1 MAQQLRK
8 RTWARWT
15 TVALL
20 LVLVAAVAGVTQA
33 WGTDETKG
41 AVDPTTLNLATTT
54 SVNDTGLLA
63 NVVEPAFETR
73 YPGINLIW
81 TSVGSGAALALARDG
96 NCDVVIAHAPT
107 AEKDLLAQG
116 HLTMRLPFAYNYFTV
131 VGRTNSRGV
140 DPAGV
145 KTAKTAVQAFK
156 RIAAWGKTLP
166 AGRIAWVSR
175 GDNSGTNQKEME
187 LWKKAGVTIDPAS
200 PPAWYAST
208 GSGMLATLRYA
219 AEKKAYTLTDVAT
232 WVKNKSNPEAP
243 LSPPLYRLLTTRKD
257 LKNQY
262 SVLLVN
268 QNDHPDVNSTA
279 AEFLAEWLVSRNG
292 QKAIGDYKMEV
303 KVGDKV
309 VSRTTMFYPNA
320 YVIPT
325 SVLPDAPPPAR

>member
-1 MAQQLRK
+1 MAQQVRK

-20 LVLVAAVAGVTQA
+20 LVLVAAAVVGATGA
-33 WGTDETKG
+33 YGTDDTKG
-41 AVDPTTLNLATTT
+41 AVDSAALRLATTT
-54 SVNDTGLLA
+54 SVNDTGLLV
-63 NVVEPAFETR
+63 NVVEPAFEAR
-73 YPGINLIW
+73 FPGIDLTW
-81 TSVGSGAALALARDG
+81 VSVGSGAALALARDG
-96 NCDVVIAHAPT
+96 NCDVVIAHSPAD
-107 AEKDLLAQG
+107 EKDLLAQG

-131 VGRTNSRGV
+131 VGMTNSRGV

-175 GDNSGTNQKEME
+175 GDNSGTHKKELE

-200 PPAWYAST
+200 APSWYAST
-208 GSGMLATLRYA
+208 GKGMLDTLMFA

-232 WVKNKSNPEAP
+232 WIKNKSSAK

-268 QNDHPDVNSTA
+268 QNDHPDVNSTG
-279 AEFLAEWLVSRNG
+279 AEFLAEWLVSSNG
-292 QKAIGDYKMEV
+292 QKAIGAYKML
-303 KVGDKV
+303 G
-309 VSRTTMFYPNA
+309 TTMFYPNA

-325 SVLPDAPPPAR
+325 SVLPPAPAPAR